1 MIYKLSIRLWP
12 LGRVTGWLAKLPVL
26 GPYLQPRLFDP
37 AESQAI
43 MIPVHEAIQGGDS
56 VILPYTLLPALVQQA
71 SHRAVLNHCMCRE
84 AEGCQA
90 YPQDLGCLF
99 LGEGATQIDPSL
111 GRLVDVGE
119 ALAHVERA
127 MDLGLMPTILH
138 SSLDAF
144 MLQIPFRRMLAI
156 CFCCDCCCTIRKGMR
171 MGPPAAWQ
179 TVTRLPGL
187 TVAVADTC
195 TGCGRCMDRCP
206 VEAISLSGGRAII
219 SEQCKGCGAC
229 VAACPV
235 GAISLQVADGI
246 DVTGALLTLVEARTN
261 ISEVIHEDS

>member
-1 MIYKLSIRLWP
+1 
-12 LGRVTGWLAKLPVL
+12 
-26 GPYLQPRLFDP
+26 
-37 AESQAI
+37 
-43 MIPVHEAIQGGDS
+43 
-56 VILPYTLLPALVQQA
+56 
-71 SHRAVLNHCMCRE
+71 
-84 AEGCQA
+84 
-90 YPQDLGCLF
+90 
-99 LGEGATQIDPSL
+99 
-111 GRLVDVGE
+111 
-119 ALAHVERA
+119 
-127 MDLGLMPTILH
+127 
-138 SSLDAF
+138 
-144 MLQIPFRRMLAI
+144 
-156 CFCCDCCCTIRKGMR
+156 MR